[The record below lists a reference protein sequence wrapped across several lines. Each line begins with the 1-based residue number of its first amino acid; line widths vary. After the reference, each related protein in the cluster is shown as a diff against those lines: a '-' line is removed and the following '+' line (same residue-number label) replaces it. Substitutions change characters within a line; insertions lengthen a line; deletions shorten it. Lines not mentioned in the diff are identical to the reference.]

1 MSEPKKNQD
10 GEHIEEL
17 LSQLKGIFG
26 HLSEADQEEAKQKI
40 TPPPARELK
49 ESVPEPVRPEPS
61 TPAES
66 EAMPMM
72 PEPPPVPEFS
82 LPEEASAAA
91 SEPVT
96 PIDMELPPIETL
108 GDSPQAADPLPSPP
122 IPGDFNPS
130 EITVPQGAALVPT
143 AVFYPVGRIKDAKL
157 VADKVE
163 RITPKFTKVSVVI
176 NVQALAAFDVK
187 AEVKQVIVA
196 QLKSSPQIKGVLVL
210 IDKPMDDPR
219 RKALVAELE
228 HQGIYFQE
236 IPLHQIE
243 KKALYTDMLLG
254 MVFFF
259 DSQTPKASDA

>member
-49 ESVPEPVRPEPS
+49 EPVPEPAPPES
-61 TPAES
+61 EALAES
-66 EAMPMM
+66 ELMPMM
-72 PEPPPVPEFS
+72 PEPPPVAEFS
-82 LPEEASAAA
+82 LPEDASAPAE
-91 SEPVT
+91 SVT
-96 PIDMELPPIETL
+96 PLDMELPPIETL
-108 GDSPQAADPLPSPP
+108 GDTPQAPAPLPSPP

-130 EITVPQGAALVPT
+130 EVAVPQGAALVPT
-143 AVFYPVGRIKDAKL
+143 AVFYPVGRIKEAKL

-176 NVQALAAFDVK
+176 NVQALAAFDTK
-187 AEVKQVIVA
+187 ADMKQVIAA

-228 HQGIYFQE
+228 PKGIYFQE

-259 DSQTPKASDA
+259 DSQKPKASDA